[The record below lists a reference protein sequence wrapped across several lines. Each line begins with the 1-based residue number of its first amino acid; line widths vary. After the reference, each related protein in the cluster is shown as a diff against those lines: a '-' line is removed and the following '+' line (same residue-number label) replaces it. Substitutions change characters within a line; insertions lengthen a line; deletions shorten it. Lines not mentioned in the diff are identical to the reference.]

1 MTTPGR
7 QSAAASAGER
17 KLVTMVFADL
27 SGYTAL
33 AESLD
38 PEEVYTFLRPT
49 MLELQRVVES
59 FGGSVPQIQGDGF
72 MAVFGVPTAH
82 EDDAQRAVRA
92 ALAVRDH
99 VRRLNEDRAGLSF
112 PDVHAGVNSGEVM
125 VGPSDEA
132 SGYTVMGDTVNT
144 ASRMA
149 DLATAGHVLVDA
161 STRALTASS
170 IRYGPCRMRRAK
182 GKAARIATFE
192 ALGPLAREAAP
203 ARGGTFVDREEFFA
217 LFGRELEGTETD
229 ACSRVVLLVGEPGIG
244 KSRLAQELGGSLAPG
259 RFLLGRCAP
268 FGERRL
274 SSLAEVVA
282 CALGL
287 GAGAAVDVTRT
298 AIDRVA
304 RRIARTQ
311 RVAVTADLR
320 ALLGVDDPARSR
332 RSDRDIMRATR
343 LVIEDAARLG
353 TVAVVL
359 DDLQWADAS
368 IDELLADAQRNP
380 WPAPVLLL
388 GLSREPIVGLA
399 ATPLPG
405 LDVGSMRTLAE
416 SLLGEP
422 GSADSVG
429 VPVDRANGNAL
440 YLEEMVGM
448 LVERGAVRHDAGGWR
463 LTDPEAVHEVPAS
476 IRLVIAARLDG
487 LPPDQKRVLHDAS
500 VCGAV
505 VWGSLLEELS
515 DVADPG
521 AALRGLVRRGLLRK
535 RPRSSI
541 PGTREYEWKH
551 GLIRDVAYDA
561 LPRAVRAQR
570 HEQVAAWLRASAPA
584 AREPVVAIGY
594 HYERAWELR
603 RGKTGPGPSDAVAA
617 LAAEYL
623 TRVAEQVF
631 VRQARAAER
640 PFRRALRII
649 DASGRSVDPAVA
661 ARASIG
667 LAEVLIEM
675 GAHAEA
681 IEQARRARRL
691 AERANDG
698 ILVARALL
706 ALGRSESDVG
716 RMRKAR
722 ALLEDARGRFELE
735 GDLRGQGWAL
745 HRLSETWGWEGF
757 TRELQDLRA
766 AYRLFARA
774 RDRFGR
780 SVVAN
785 DLAYI
790 LSVEGGREFH
800 RWYTQAEHLAEDEGD
815 LRSRALL
822 LRTWGNYCNSAGS
835 FAEAARA
842 MGACRPIAAEAGERY
857 AEADA
862 LLVGSLATANVGDP
876 AAADALA
883 REGAAIGRELGSV
896 RIPAIARLGMAR
908 AAIRLGNPDASSRA
922 LRSARDAI
930 RAHGL
935 LVMGA
940 DLAEAE
946 AMVALDRGAWS
957 RAGVAAEGLAEALHA
972 IPMWLWD
979 PLPSLIRGRALLGAG
994 AHEEAAASLEDA
1006 RRRARS
1012 VGADGSLALAAAA
1025 LTQARALVGGSV
1037 DQPDASA
1044 DAEVA
1049 AVRDETAGI
1058 VAMVRGDRPAGID
1071 ALDRAIERWS
1081 ALGSTSWLARALAMR
1096 ADALAVVG
1104 DRARAAASRGRA
1116 KAVADRIGMPARERA
1131 SIEHPLADLL

>member
-1 MTTPGR
+1 
-7 QSAAASAGER
+7 
-17 KLVTMVFADL
+17 
-27 SGYTAL
+27 
-33 AESLD
+33 
-38 PEEVYTFLRPT
+38 
-49 MLELQRVVES
+49 
-59 FGGSVPQIQGDGF
+59 
-72 MAVFGVPTAH
+72 
-82 EDDAQRAVRA
+82 
-92 ALAVRDH
+92 
-99 VRRLNEDRAGLSF
+99 
-112 PDVHAGVNSGEVM
+112 
-125 VGPSDEA
+125 
-132 SGYTVMGDTVNT
+132 
-144 ASRMA
+144 
-149 DLATAGHVLVDA
+149 
-161 STRALTASS
+161 
-170 IRYGPCRMRRAK
+170 
-182 GKAARIATFE
+182 
-192 ALGPLAREAAP
+192 
-203 ARGGTFVDREEFFA
+203 
-217 LFGRELEGTETD
+217 
-229 ACSRVVLLVGEPGIG
+229 
-244 KSRLAQELGGSLAPG
+244 
-259 RFLLGRCAP
+259 
-268 FGERRL
+268 
-274 SSLAEVVA
+274 
-282 CALGL
+282 
-287 GAGAAVDVTRT
+287 
-298 AIDRVA
+298 
-304 RRIARTQ
+304 
-311 RVAVTADLR
+311 
-320 ALLGVDDPARSR
+320 
-332 RSDRDIMRATR
+332 
-343 LVIEDAARLG
+343 
-353 TVAVVL
+353 
-359 DDLQWADAS
+359 
-368 IDELLADAQRNP
+368 
-380 WPAPVLLL
+380 
-388 GLSREPIVGLA
+388 
-399 ATPLPG
+399 
-405 LDVGSMRTLAE
+405 
-416 SLLGEP
+416 
-422 GSADSVG
+422 
-429 VPVDRANGNAL
+429 
-440 YLEEMVGM
+440 
-448 LVERGAVRHDAGGWR
+448 
-463 LTDPEAVHEVPAS
+463 
-476 IRLVIAARLDG
+476 
-487 LPPDQKRVLHDAS
+487 
-500 VCGAV
+500 
-505 VWGSLLEELS
+505 
-515 DVADPG
+515 
-521 AALRGLVRRGLLRK
+521 
-535 RPRSSI
+535 
-541 PGTREYEWKH
+541 
-551 GLIRDVAYDA
+551 
-561 LPRAVRAQR
+561 
-570 HEQVAAWLRASAPA
+570 
-584 AREPVVAIGY
+584 
-594 HYERAWELR
+594 
-603 RGKTGPGPSDAVAA
+603 
-617 LAAEYL
+617 
-623 TRVAEQVF
+623 
-631 VRQARAAER
+631 
-640 PFRRALRII
+640 
-649 DASGRSVDPAVA
+649 
-661 ARASIG
+661 
-667 LAEVLIEM
+667 VLIEM

-790 LSVEGGREFH
+790 MSVEGGREFH

-842 MGACRPIAAEAGERY
+842 MGACRPVAAEAGERY

-876 AAADALA
+876 AVADALA

-957 RAGVAAEGLAEALHA
+957 RAGDAADRLAEALHA
-972 IPMWLWD
+972 IPMGLWD

-994 AHEEAAASLEDA
+994 AHEEAVGSLEDA
-1006 RRRARS
+1006 RRRARG
-1012 VGADGSLALAAAA
+1012 VGADGTLALATATLA
-1025 LTQARALVGGSV
+1025 QARALVGGSV
-1037 DQPDASA
+1037 DQPDAS

-1096 ADALAVVG
+1096 ADALAVTG

-1116 KAVADRIGMPARERA
+1116 EAVADRIGMPAREGA